1 MGVRPHGLDVMRG
14 NPSTPGHPDPGPE
27 HSVRTAVT
35 ASVVSVLLAFGL
47 VLAVSAP
54 LAAGAGVLVLAATGR
69 LTGPVAD
76 RVRRRLRRDGRPRRV
91 CVPYA
96 DVCVEV

>member
-1 MGVRPHGLDVMRG
+1 MRG

-27 HSVRTAVT
+27 HNVRTTVAASAV
-35 ASVVSVLLAFGL
+35 AVLLAFGL

-54 LAAGAGVLVLAATGR
+54 LAAGAGVLVLATTGR
-69 LTGPVAD
+69 LAGPVAD
-76 RVRRRLRRDGRPRRV
+76 RVRRRLRPDGRPRRV